1 VAKDK
6 KFTLSIELPTT
17 IEVMASDWREAKEL
31 GNRLMYGVNIEL
43 KHKKELIDK
52 VVKLEVHDMNVDEVL
67 DEDGGYPEGSLGF
80 HVGLEEE

>member
-1 VAKDK
+1 MAKDK
-6 KFTLSIELPTT
+6 KFILSIELPTT

-31 GNRLMYGVNIEL
+31 GNQLMYGVNIEL